1 MLVNPEEISK
11 SLSNYGWSYKKKKI
25 SKVFEFK
32 NYMDGVY
39 FVSKVAEI
47 AERKNHHPEILI
59 EWCKVTV
66 EIASHDMSGVTTK
79 CINLA
84 MEIEQ
89 IL

>member
-11 SLSNYGWSYKKKKI
+11 SLSNYSWSYKKQKI
-25 SKVFEFK
+25 SKIFEFE
-32 NYMDGVY
+32 NYMDGVC
-39 FVSKVAEI
+39 FVSKVAKI

-59 EWCKVTV
+59 EWCKVTLD
-66 EIASHDMSGVTTK
+66 IASHDMGGVTTK

>member
-11 SLSNYGWSYKKKKI
+11 SLSNYGWSYKKQKI

-32 NYMDGVY
+32 NYMDGVC

-47 AERKNHHPEILI
+47 AERNNHHPEILI

-66 EIASHDMSGVTTK
+66 EIASHDMGGVTTK